1 MTGGW
6 LVTGAEGM
14 LGHEVVARL
23 TARGIHTLAA
33 GHGRLDITDRD
44 DVRDALDRYRPSAVV
59 NCAAWTDVDGAETS
73 EPEALAV
80 NGHGPARLAE
90 VCQGRGTVL
99 LHVSTDYVF
108 PGDGTRPYTETDT
121 PGPRTAYGRT
131 KLAGERAVLD
141 SLPETGHVVRTAWL
155 YGAGGRNFVRT
166 MIRLEETR
174 DELQVVDDQRGQPT
188 WAGDVADRL
197 ILLGSSALAG
207 AAPPGVYHATAG
219 GEATWNQ
226 LAREVFRLLGADPR
240 RVRPCRTT
248 GLARPAYSVLGH
260 ARWAA
265 AGLPA
270 PRHWRQALA
279 DAFPSL
285 LEAERS
291 ARQAS

>member
-1 MTGGW
+1 MTRGW
-6 LVTGAEGM
+6 LVTGADGM
-14 LGHEVVARL
+14 LGREVVARL
-23 TARGIHTLAA
+23 TARRTPLLAA
-33 GHGRLDITDRD
+33 GHAQLDIADRD
-44 DVRDALDRYRPSAVV
+44 DVQDALDRYRPAAVV
-59 NCAAWTDVDGAETS
+59 NCAAWTDVDGAETH
-73 EPEALAV
+73 EREALAV

-90 VCQGRGTVL
+90 GCRGRGTVL

-108 PGDGTRPYTETDT
+108 PGDGARPYTETDA

-131 KLAGERAVLD
+131 KLAGEQAVLA
-141 SLPETGHVVRTAWL
+141 SLPGTGHVVRTAWL

-166 MIRLEETR
+166 MIRLEDTR
-174 DELQVVDDQRGQPT
+174 VELQVVDDQRGQPT
-188 WAGDVADRL
+188 WTGDVADRL
-197 ILLGSSALAG
+197 IALGSSALAG
-207 AAPPGVYHATAG
+207 EAPPGVYHATAG

-260 ARWAA
+260 ARWAV
-265 AGLPA
+265 AGLPP

-285 LEAERS
+285 LAVERS